1 MSLPLGKLT
10 ILIGAVSIF
19 NCCIPLFGVNVDA
32 CKSGMAL
39 QHWKNFSFSLLV
51 AGVVGSILAKEGRIP
66 SVSDVFSGALKIA
79 LKPIKQNDS
88 APSTRKPRNDA
99 LVAQVNSL
107 RQELQL
113 LASSRPVTIVTS
125 RGTGGSRVGVIIVI
139 VVLGYG
145 YVWWKGW
152 KLPDFMFATKRG
164 LKDACNSVSAELDKV
179 FRSIKLTRNSLS
191 STLDE
196 SSRKYDEIVASTIIT
211 KDEVTDVGGKVSKF
225 SGDIQSVSDQMR
237 TLETKMGKIQTKQD
251 VMKEGVARLLLCTL
265 DADNRLNDLIQD
277 PSCSASRPGL
287 EHTRV
292 AVSSRSMSLPT
303 ALPLELPSPSAS
315 YGSSEEY
322 QGVIGAA
329 ENGDSASIINGKCVI
344 ETTEILANPDQS
356 RSQPARSPGLLS
368 RTISATLNFKF

>member
-10 ILIGAVSIF
+10 ILIGA
-19 NCCIPLFGVNVDA
+19 
-32 CKSGMAL
+32 
-39 QHWKNFSFSLLV
+39 
-51 AGVVGSILAKEGRIP
+51 GVVGSILAKEGRMP

-79 LKPIKQNDS
+79 LKPLKQSDS
-88 APSTRKPRNDA
+88 KPTTSKPRNDA
-99 LVAQVNSL
+99 LITQVNSL

-152 KLPDFMFATKRG
+152 KLPNFMFATKRG

-179 FRSIKLTRNSLS
+179 FRSVKLTRKKLS

-196 SSRKYDEIVASTIIT
+196 SSCKYDEIVASTLIT
-211 KDEVTDVGGKVSKF
+211 KDEVTDVCGKVSKF
-225 SGDIQSVSDQMR
+225 SVDVQAVHNQIR

-251 VMKEGVARLLLCTL
+251 VTKEGVARLLLCTL
-265 DADNRLNDLIQD
+265 DADNKLNDLIQD
-277 PSCSASRPGL
+277 PSCSASRPAL

-292 AVSSRSMSLPT
+292 AVCSRSMSLPT
-303 ALPLELPSPSAS
+303 ALPLELPSPPAS
-315 YGSSEEY
+315 DGSCEEY
-322 QGVIGAA
+322 RGVMGAA
-329 ENGDSASIINGKCVI
+329 ENGDSASVSNGECVS
-344 ETTEILANPDQS
+344 ETTEILAIPDQT
-356 RSQPARSPGLLS
+356 RSQPARSPGFLS